1 MKKDHWE
8 EEEDN
13 TKYMVDLLF
22 ETSLSLNQIA
32 QEIGWTL
39 PRLNKKISQLGLSWL
54 KDSRKKMSRGQSALT
69 AILQKL
75 LPGEK
80 IINEYHL
87 DDRLKLDVYCPS
99 YKIAAEYHGRQHFY
113 YTSKFFDSKY
123 DFEEAQKRDS
133 KKIQMCKERG
143 IALIVF
149 RYDDEL
155 TENSVYDRLLL
166 AIRNSPYKKEEKP
179 KNKIY
184 QSEFYM
190 ESKKKLSEQRKRN
203 YRKMKELRKN
213 AGRKH

>member
-1 MKKDHWE
+1 MKKDHWD

-32 QEIGWTL
+32 KEIGWTL
-39 PRLNKKISQLGLSWL
+39 PKVNKKISQLGLSWL
-54 KDSRKKMSRGQSALT
+54 KDSRKKMSRGQSSLT
-69 AILQKL
+69 SILQKL

-80 IINEYHL
+80 IVNEYHL

-99 YKIAAEYHGRQHFY
+99 YQIAAEYHGRQHFY
-113 YTSKFFDSKY
+113 YTSKFFESKY
-123 DFEEAQKRDS
+123 EFEEAQKRDQ
-133 KKIQMCKERG
+133 KKIEMCKERG

-155 TENSVYDRLLL
+155 TEKSVYDRLLL
-166 AIRNSPYKKEEKP
+166 AIRNSPYKKIEKP
-179 KNKIY
+179 KNKLY
-184 QSEFYM
+184 QSDFYI
-190 ESKKKLSEQRKRN
+190 ESKKKLSEERKRN
-203 YRKMKELRKN
+203 YRKMKEFRKN